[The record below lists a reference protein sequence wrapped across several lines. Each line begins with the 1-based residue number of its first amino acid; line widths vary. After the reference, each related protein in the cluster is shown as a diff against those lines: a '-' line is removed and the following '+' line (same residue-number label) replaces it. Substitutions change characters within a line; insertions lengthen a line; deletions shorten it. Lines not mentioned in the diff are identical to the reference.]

1 MDCLIA
7 DGQIAL
13 EVDGPQHFV
22 ERLPNGR
29 ILVLLRN
36 WLIEVCGVRVISVPF
51 HEWDTLGTDEE
62 KQAYLLRLLES

>member
-22 ERLPNGR
+22 ERLPNGGM
-29 ILVLLRN
+29 LLRN
-36 WLIEVCGVRVISVPF
+36 RLLEARGFRVISMPF
-51 HEWDTLGTDEE
+51 YDWKTSGTDAK
-62 KQAYLLRLLES
+62 KQAAS

>member
-22 ERLPNGR
+22 ERLPNGGM
-29 ILVLLRN
+29 LLRN
-36 WLIEVCGVRVISVPF
+36 RLLEARGFRVISVPF
-51 HEWDTLGTDEE
+51 YEWNSL
-62 KQAYLLRLLES
+62 QAGGQMEYLSRLFDS